1 MRTDRPELDI
11 LTFRHPRRSSDFCVA
26 AESGRSGALAG
37 IYGVCDMI
45 GRPRGIWWRR
55 YTGVFEKNVQRAL
68 DERPPE
74 NVEDASA
81 VLCREMA
88 RHSRLAFELR
98 TRHDASAYG
107 YCVCLAAVCGR
118 SCRIHW
124 LGDCRAY
131 LLERAADVE
140 GAAPRARV
148 TVLTRDQNGMQHL
161 LDERAS
167 SILFRSE
174 MLELGRQ
181 LDCFLGVSDDDLVP
195 RTLEAQDVRV
205 TLDARS
211 CLLMCTD
218 GLYLPLVRARLEE
231 RNFDLTADA
240 YYLASWL
247 EEFLSSPPLAGRP
260 WAEAIEA
267 LIDASLR
274 EGRKRRRYRDDI
286 AVVGVCRPAATVEA
300 PPPAVAAAGLAAGL
314 PEGRS
319 AT

>member
-1 MRTDRPELDI
+1 
-11 LTFRHPRRSSDFCVA
+11 
-26 AESGRSGALAG
+26 
-37 IYGVCDMI
+37 
-45 GRPRGIWWRR
+45 
-55 YTGVFEKNVQRAL
+55 
-68 DERPPE
+68 
-74 NVEDASA
+74 
-81 VLCREMA
+81 
-88 RHSRLAFELR
+88 
-98 TRHDASAYG
+98 
-107 YCVCLAAVCGR
+107 
-118 SCRIHW
+118 
-124 LGDCRAY
+124 
-131 LLERAADVE
+131 
-140 GAAPRARV
+140 V

-300 PPPAVAAAGLAAGL
+300 PPPAAAAAGLAAGL